1 MGKEKEM
8 SEKKNKSSM
17 LTGRIGTFKGKKY
30 NEKPTDYVKKKEKIT
45 GRIGTFKGKKYNEKP
60 TDYIKKRTG
69 SGASGTP
76 IRLKDIT
83 GRPDPAKKNYMAG
96 GMVNPSYG
104 TEFDDR

>member
-1 MGKEKEM
+1 MGKEKDM

-30 NEKPTDYVKKKEKIT
+30 DEKPTDAYITKEDFKKAKEKVKKRK
-45 GRIGTFKGKKYNEKP
+45 
-60 TDYIKKRTG
+60 G
-69 SGASGTP
+69 SGASGSLV
-76 IRLKDIT
+76 RLKDIT
-83 GRPDPAKKNYMAG
+83 GRPDPTKKNFMAG

>member
-8 SEKKNKSSM
+8 TDKNKKPM

-30 NEKPTDYVKKKEKIT
+30 DEKPTDAYITKEDFKKDKEKVKKRK
-45 GRIGTFKGKKYNEKP
+45 
-60 TDYIKKRTG
+60 G
-69 SGASGTP
+69 SGASGVP

-104 TEFDDR
+104 TDFDDR

>member
-1 MGKEKEM
+1 M

-17 LTGRIGTFKGKKY
+17 L
-30 NEKPTDYVKKKEKIT
+30 T